1 MPGGHREEKPG
12 LTTQR
17 APDTSFNF
25 SSPDT
30 PLEEQTPTPMTVEN
44 STQADGRAVIN
55 APINCPSDESYFSP
69 ISAKMIVTSTYPGK
83 LLIYHNL

>member
-55 APINCPSDESYFSP
+55 APINCPSGQRFVAGRYES
-69 ISAKMIVTSTYPGK
+69 
-83 LLIYHNL
+83 